1 MKRTNINT
9 EQIKKMIEAVKEINN
24 NWREFT
30 IPNKVNNP
38 PAMIPTGWV
47 VPFNE
52 ERKDILDEIE
62 ERELARFMQEC
73 RERTAAMKDDEKCA
87 KCKLRFRCY
96 TEIKVEKKRRT
107 RTRKPKKG
115 TISTMPIK
123 QIYCAQ
129 AQPLTIPK
137 GVWNEGFD
145 DEWRKIILDVGNNTE
160 SNFKEES

>member
-1 MKRTNINT
+1 MKRTNVNT
-9 EQIKKMIEAVKEINN
+9 EQIKKMIEAVKEVNN

-38 PAMIPTGWV
+38 PAIIPTGWA

-62 ERELARFMQEC
+62 ERELIRFMQEC

-96 TEIKVEKKRRT
+96 TEIRVEKKRKT
-107 RTRKPKKG
+107 RTRKPKK
-115 TISTMPIK
+115 TTTVK
-123 QIYCAQ
+123 QMYYAQ
-129 AQPLTIPK
+129 PQPLTTSK
-137 GVWNEGFD
+137 WSWTDGFN
-145 DEWRKIILDVGNNTE
+145 DEWRKIILDVGNSTE
-160 SNFKEES
+160 SNSKEEG